1 MEIRNQINNLDIPE
15 GADDMPALVFDENE
29 IKKVIDRVV
38 DRTFRMDFS
47 WDWPGGVA
55 FYGVC
60 EAYAATGKIEYLE
73 KVKAW
78 VDENMEDGLPKLSVN
93 GVSIGHSLLTLYEV
107 YKEEKYLDTA
117 KEMAEYLTHEAVRFG
132 DGIFQHTVN
141 SETYNF
147 PEQAWVDTMF
157 MAGYF
162 LLRIGV
168 LLGRK
173 DYFEDGLRQY
183 HGHED
188 VLQDP
193 VNNLYYHGWDNIAGN
208 HMSGVHW
215 CRGNSWAALTM
226 TRALDLVPVDLPN
239 FMIIECS
246 LRDQLSSI
254 VRLQDPESG
263 LWHTILDDPSSPLE
277 TSGSAGIA
285 AAVLAKGRLY
295 NKYSQKAIDGILAR
309 ITEDGTVTGVSAGTA
324 VMQNADGYRGVP
336 DKRIQGWGQ
345 GLTLT
350 FLAEILNSKKNP
362 Y

>member
-1 MEIRNQINNLDIPE
+1 
-15 GADDMPALVFDENE
+15 MPALQFNDDE
-29 IKKVIDRVV
+29 IRDAIDRVV
-38 DRTFRMDFS
+38 ERTFRMDFS

-60 EAYAATGKIEYLE
+60 EAYSATGKAEYLE
-73 KVKAW
+73 RVKAW
-78 VDENMEDGLPKLSVN
+78 VDENMEEGLPKLSVN
-93 GVSIGHSLLTLYEV
+93 GVSVGHSLLTLYEATKDER
-107 YKEEKYLDTA
+107 YIETA
-117 KEMAEYLTHEAVRFG
+117 KEMAEFLTHDAPRFG

-162 LLRIGV
+162 LLRIGK
-168 LLGRK
+168 LLNRE
-173 DYFEDGLRQY
+173 DYFNDGLRQY

-188 VLQDP
+188 ALQDSRT
-193 VNNLYYHGWDNIAGN
+193 NLYYHGWDNIAGN

-215 CRGNSWAALTM
+215 ARGNSWAALTM
-226 TRALDLVPVDLPN
+226 TRALDIVPVDLPN
-239 FMIIECS
+239 FMIIEGS
-246 LRDQLSSI
+246 LRDQLSAL
-254 VRLQDPESG
+254 VRLQDESSG
-263 LWHTILDDPSSPLE
+263 LWHTILDDPTSPLE

-285 AAVLAKGRLY
+285 AALLSKGRLY
-295 NKYSQKAIDGILAR
+295 NKYTQRSIDGILAR

-324 VMQNADGYRGVP
+324 VMQNADGYKGVP

-345 GLTLT
+345 GLALA
-350 FLAEILNSKKNP
+350 FLADVLNVRKNP

>member
-1 MEIRNQINNLDIPE
+1 
-15 GADDMPALVFDENE
+15 MPALVFDDQQIEN
-29 IKKVIDRVV
+29 VIDRMV

-60 EAYAATGKIEYLE
+60 EAYKATGKKEYLE
-73 KVKAW
+73 QLKAW
-78 VDENMEDGLPKLSVN
+78 VDENMEEGLPKLSVN

-107 YKEEKYLDTA
+107 YEDERYIETA
-117 KEMAEYLTHEAVRFG
+117 KEMAEYLTHDALRFG
-132 DGIFQHTVN
+132 NGIFQHTVN

-168 LLGRK
+168 MLDRE
-173 DYFEDGLRQY
+173 DYFEDGLKQY

-188 VLQDP
+188 CLQDP
-193 VNNLYYHGWDNIAGN
+193 VTNLYYHGWDNIAGN
-208 HMSGVHW
+208 HMSGVFW
-215 CRGNSWAALTM
+215 CRGNAWAAITM
-226 TRALDLVPVDLPN
+226 ARALELVPVTHPS
-239 FMIIECS
+239 FMIIEGS
-246 LRDQLSSI
+246 LRDQLSAL
-254 VRLQDPESG
+254 VRLQHESG
-263 LWHTILDDPSSPLE
+263 LWHTITTDPQSQLE

-285 AAVLAKGRLY
+285 AALLTKGRIY
-295 NKYSQKAIDGILAR
+295 NKYTQKSIDGILAK
-309 ITEDGTVTGVSAGTA
+309 ITEDGTVTSVSAGTA
-324 VMQNADGYRGVP
+324 VMKNAAGYRGVP

-350 FLAEILNSKKNP
+350 FLAEVLKIRSNP

>member
-1 MEIRNQINNLDIPE
+1 
-15 GADDMPALVFDENE
+15 MPALVFDDQQIEN
-29 IKKVIDRVV
+29 VIDHVV

-60 EAYAATGKIEYLE
+60 EAYKATGKKEYLE
-73 KVKAW
+73 QLKAW
-78 VDENMEDGLPKLSVN
+78 VDENMEEGLPKLSVN

-107 YKEEKYLDTA
+107 YEDERYIETA
-117 KEMAEYLTHEAVRFG
+117 KEMAEYLTHDALRFG
-132 DGIFQHTVN
+132 NGIFQHTVN

-168 LLGRK
+168 MLDRE
-173 DYFEDGLRQY
+173 DYFEDGMKQY

-188 VLQDP
+188 CLQDP
-193 VNNLYYHGWDNIAGN
+193 VTNLYYHGWDNIAGN
-208 HMSGVHW
+208 HMSGVFW
-215 CRGNSWAALTM
+215 CRGNAWAAITM
-226 TRALDLVPVDLPN
+226 ARALELVPVTHPS
-239 FMIIECS
+239 FMIIEGS
-246 LRDQLSSI
+246 LRDQLSAL
-254 VRLQDPESG
+254 VRLQHESG
-263 LWHTILDDPSSPLE
+263 LWHTITTDPQSPLE

-285 AAVLAKGRLY
+285 AALLTKGRIY
-295 NKYSQKAIDGILAR
+295 NKNTQKSIDGILAK

-324 VMQNADGYRGVP
+324 VMKDAAGYRGVP

-350 FLAEILNSKKNP
+350 FLAEVLKIRSNP